1 MTVAAP
7 LIPFRSQPHALP
19 PCWRCIFEEQKTTAF
34 VGARI
39 RILFEK
45 TGKAGQR
52 KSIAMAQA
60 MAHLVHADWYHRLG
74 RTHLDSNCGW
84 TSGVKNK
91 AIVARGHQH
100 KDQYLLVR
108 QLQPVS
114 SRSSACRGTGLRK
127 GNAGLQEIRQLWKGT
142 GQTSQT
148 YCAMQMT
155 IIKMMTAIKKARN
168 TCTSGK

>member
-7 LIPFRSQPHALP
+7 LIRFRSQPHALP

-45 TGKAGQR
+45 TSKAGQR

-74 RTHLDSNCGW
+74 RAHLDSNCGW

-114 SRSSACRGTGLRK
+114 SRSSACRGRV
-127 GNAGLQEIRQLWKGT
+127 
-142 GQTSQT
+142 
-148 YCAMQMT
+148 
-155 IIKMMTAIKKARN
+155 
-168 TCTSGK
+168 SGKEMPVCRKIGSSGKAQGKRHKLTVRCR